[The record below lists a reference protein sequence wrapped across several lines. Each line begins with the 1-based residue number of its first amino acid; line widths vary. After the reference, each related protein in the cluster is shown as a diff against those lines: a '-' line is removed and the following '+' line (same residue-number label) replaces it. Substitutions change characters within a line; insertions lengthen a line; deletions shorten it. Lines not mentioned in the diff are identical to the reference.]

1 MPYEVKLTF
10 GLRTLTKVYPS
21 VNEARISA
29 DRLATSH
36 AGKFGRA
43 TATVLSETGEEIYIR
58 VRNAP
63 ASTGLKKI
71 SG

>member
-10 GLRTLTKVYPS
+10 GLQTRTKLYRT
-21 VNEARISA
+21 VNEARRSA
-29 DRLATSH
+29 DRLATSY

-43 TATVLSETGEEIYIR
+43 TATVLSETGEDIYIR
-58 VRNAP
+58 VCNA
-63 ASTGLKKI
+63 ATSTGLKKI